1 MGNFMKHLKRIFI
14 VILLLPLILI
24 FAYIIF
30 EIFGMCVNHISTAN
44 QTNELQNF
52 LEDNITDIE
61 LLEIHSETGNTS
73 GTGNHVDCLSKIT
86 FSTEMQIDEINNILS
101 EIYDND
107 DFILNKDENGNYKLK
122 LCTFAPFWD
131 NIEGH

>member
-1 MGNFMKHLKRIFI
+1 MGNFIKHLKRTFI

-24 FAYIIF
+24 FVYIIF

-44 QTNELQNF
+44 QTNKLQDI
-52 LEDNITDIE
+52 LENKIGDIKF
-61 LLEIHSETGNTS
+61 IDIYSETGNTS

-86 FSTEMQIDEINNILS
+86 FSTEMQIGEINNILS

-107 DFILNKDENGNYKLK
+107 DFILNKDDSGNYKLK
-122 LCTFAPFWD
+122 LCTSAPFGD

>member
-1 MGNFMKHLKRIFI
+1 MGNFIKHLKRTFI
-14 VILLLPLILI
+14 IILLLPLILI
-24 FAYIIF
+24 FAYIFF

-44 QTNELQNF
+44 QTNKLQNF

-73 GTGNHVDCLSKIT
+73 GMGNHVDRLSEIT
-86 FSTEMQIDEINNILS
+86 FSTEMQIDEINDILS
-101 EIYDND
+101 GIYDND

-131 NIEGH
+131 NIEGY

>member
-1 MGNFMKHLKRIFI
+1 MDNFMKYLKRTFI

-24 FAYIIF
+24 FVYIFF

-44 QTNELQNF
+44 QTNKLQNI
-52 LEDNITDIE
+52 LEDKIADIE
-61 LLEIHSETGNTS
+61 FIEVHSETGNTS

>member
-1 MGNFMKHLKRIFI
+1 MGNFMKYLKKTFI
-14 VILLLPLILI
+14 IILLLPLILI

-30 EIFGMCVNHISTAN
+30 EIFGMCVNHIAAAR
-44 QTNELQNF
+44 QTDKLQNI
-52 LEDNITDIE
+52 LENKIDDINF
-61 LLEIHSETGNTS
+61 IDVYSETGNTS

-86 FSTEMQIDEINNILS
+86 FSSEMQIGEINNILS

-107 DFILNKDENGNYKLK
+107 DFILNNDDSGNYKLK
-122 LCTFAPFWD
+122 LRTSAPFDD

>member
-1 MGNFMKHLKRIFI
+1 MGNFMKHLKRTFI

-44 QTNELQNF
+44 QTNELQNI
-52 LEDNITDIE
+52 LEDKIADIE
-61 LLEIHSETGNTS
+61 FIEVHSETGNTS
-73 GTGNHVDCLSKIT
+73 GTGNHVDCLLKIT

>member
-1 MGNFMKHLKRIFI
+1 MGNFMKHLKRTFI

-30 EIFGMCVNHISTAN
+30 EIFGMCVNHISTAD
-44 QTNELQNF
+44 QTNKLQNF

-73 GTGNHVDCLSKIT
+73 GTGNHVDCLSEIT
-86 FSTEMQIDEINNILS
+86 FSTEMQIDEINDILS

>member
-1 MGNFMKHLKRIFI
+1 MGNFMKHLKRTFI

-44 QTNELQNF
+44 QTNKLQNF
-52 LEDNITDIE
+52 LEDKITDIE
-61 LLEIHSETGNTS
+61 LIEVNSETGNTT
-73 GTGNHVDCLSKIT
+73 GTGNHVDSISKIT
-86 FSTEMQIDEINNILS
+86 FSTEMQIGEINNILS

-107 DFILNKDENGNYKLK
+107 DFILNEDDNGNYKLK
-122 LCTFAPFWD
+122 LRTLAPFWD

>member
-1 MGNFMKHLKRIFI
+1 MGNFIKPLKKTFI
-14 VILLLPLILI
+14 VIILLPIILI
-24 FAYIIF
+24 FAYIFF
-30 EIFGMCVNHISTAN
+30 ELTGMCVNHISTAN
-44 QTNELQNF
+44 QTNKLQNL
-52 LEDNITDIE
+52 LEDKISDIE
-61 LLEIHSETGNTS
+61 LIEVHSETGNST

-107 DFILNKDENGNYKLK
+107 DFILNKDESGNYKLK
-122 LCTFAPFWD
+122 LCTSAPFRD